1 MEKFLILII
10 LCFSIN
16 VFSQDRNYTIDTIRI
31 KSDILQENRII
42 VIHKSSNFSRTDSA
56 QFIYCI
62 DRESTDRF
70 QRLNEQ
76 FNNSIQNL
84 VLVGIQHIDRRR
96 DLLYVKGADKFLDFV
111 TTELI
116 SAVEKDCKTK
126 NRILYGHSFGGAF
139 TVYSMIQR
147 PSCFNLYIASS
158 PTPIM
163 GLIKR
168 EDYLQIDSS
177 SKDRTIFYFSYG
189 SKDMK
194 QVRKWS
200 NRLKDNLTSLELN
213 NFEWRFEIFEGKNHN
228 NSDIYAMIN
237 GLSHLRSE

>member
-1 MEKFLILII
+1 MKQILILTI

-16 VFSQDRNYTIDTIRI
+16 IFSQDRNYLIDTIRI
-31 KSDILQENRII
+31 KSDILNENRII
-42 VIHKSSNFSRTDSA
+42 IIHKSPNFSKNDSV

-70 QRLNEQ
+70 HRLNERI
-76 FNNSIQNL
+76 NKSIQNF
-84 VLVGIQHIDRRR
+84 VVVGIVHTDRRR
-96 DLLYVKGADKFLDFV
+96 DLLYVKGADKFFDFV

-116 SAVEKDCKTK
+116 PAVEKDCKTK

-139 TVYSMIQR
+139 TVYSMIQK
-147 PSCFNLYIASS
+147 PSYFNLYIASS

-163 GLIKR
+163 GLIKK
-168 EDYLQIDSS
+168 EYYLQIDSS
-177 SKDRTIFYFSYG
+177 SNRTLFYFSYG
-189 SKDMK
+189 SKDMR

-200 NRLKDNLTSLELN
+200 NRLKDNLTGLEFN

-228 NSDIYAMIN
+228 NSD
-237 GLSHLRSE
+237 